1 MEDWYKVD
9 NDIVLKELE
18 TNKDGLSINEVQKR
32 IDKYGYN
39 EIPKNNQD
47 TIFKIFFRELK
58 DPIVLLLIITIIFC
72 LFISEYID
80 AIAITL
86 IVLIDLILG
95 TIQEW
100 RALKNA
106 DALSNMIKF
115 MVNVIRDGK
124 EQLIDSKYLVV
135 GDIVLVESGNKISA
149 DLRILESKN
158 LQVNESVL
166 TGESVAVLKD
176 NKTIKK
182 DLPLSDRNNMM
193 FAGTSVLTGRA
204 TAVVVG
210 TGLNTEIG
218 KIADNVTNTKEEE
231 SPLTIRMNKFSK
243 QISLLIIIVAL
254 VIATVLFIKGEP
266 GKSIFLSVIALSV
279 SAMPEGLPLALT
291 MALTIGANRMSK
303 KNVIVKRLNSVE
315 SLGSCTIIA
324 SDKTGTLTV
333 NEQTA
338 KKIVLPNDDAFEIE
352 GGGYNDEGKV
362 SPIGEAKLAD
372 AKNLITLATIN
383 NEANI
388 FEKNGKWEYFGDSI
402 DVAFLFLSKKLNID
416 ISNIEIIASIP
427 YESENKYSAVFYRVN
442 HHIYCTVK
450 GSIEK
455 VLQLTTTMGK
465 DNIKL
470 DKNKLLKQNNSLAQE
485 GYRVIA
491 LAYKEVPLKDN
502 YEEKDI
508 KNLNFE
514 GLCGFIDPVR
524 EEVKDSLKETI
535 NAGIKVVMITGDHP
549 LTAYSIAKEFNLATT
564 EDEVATGQDLE
575 KFYDKPESDLD
586 EFIKTKKVFARITP
600 IDKLNIVNSYKR
612 QGEYIAV
619 TGDGVNDAPA
629 LKSANIGIAMGSGTD
644 VAKEVSSMIIIDD
657 NFKSIAAGIKEGRNA
672 YSNIRKIS
680 YMLISCGLAEV
691 LFFILSIIFNLPMPL
706 VAIQLLWLNIVTDGL
721 QDLALSFE
729 KAENK
734 IMKEKPRNPKE
745 TLFNKELLTEVL
757 ISGISIGI
765 LVFGVWYFLI
775 NNLAIDVK
783 IARGYVMALMVF
795 IQNIHVLNCR
805 SETQSIFSIS
815 FKNNPLV
822 IITIISS
829 ILLQIIVMEVPLLS
843 MFLQTSSIPIIN
855 LGYLLLIS
863 TSILIIMEIYKYYKR
878 IIKPITS

>member
-549 LTAYSIAKEFNLATT
+549 LTAYSIAKELNLATT

>member
-80 AIAITL
+80 AIAIIL

-243 QISLLIIIVAL
+243 QISLLIIIIAL

-362 SPIGEAKLAD
+362 SPIGE
-372 AKNLITLATIN
+372 
-383 NEANI
+383 
-388 FEKNGKWEYFGDSI
+388 
-402 DVAFLFLSKKLNID
+402 
-416 ISNIEIIASIP
+416 
-427 YESENKYSAVFYRVN
+427 
-442 HHIYCTVK
+442 
-450 GSIEK
+450 
-455 VLQLTTTMGK
+455 
-465 DNIKL
+465 
-470 DKNKLLKQNNSLAQE
+470 
-485 GYRVIA
+485 
-491 LAYKEVPLKDN
+491 
-502 YEEKDI
+502 
-508 KNLNFE
+508 
-514 GLCGFIDPVR
+514 
-524 EEVKDSLKETI
+524 
-535 NAGIKVVMITGDHP
+535 
-549 LTAYSIAKEFNLATT
+549 
-564 EDEVATGQDLE
+564 
-575 KFYDKPESDLD
+575 
-586 EFIKTKKVFARITP
+586 
-600 IDKLNIVNSYKR
+600 
-612 QGEYIAV
+612 
-619 TGDGVNDAPA
+619 
-629 LKSANIGIAMGSGTD
+629 
-644 VAKEVSSMIIIDD
+644 
-657 NFKSIAAGIKEGRNA
+657 
-672 YSNIRKIS
+672 
-680 YMLISCGLAEV
+680 
-691 LFFILSIIFNLPMPL
+691 
-706 VAIQLLWLNIVTDGL
+706 
-721 QDLALSFE
+721 
-729 KAENK
+729 
-734 IMKEKPRNPKE
+734 
-745 TLFNKELLTEVL
+745 
-757 ISGISIGI
+757 
-765 LVFGVWYFLI
+765 
-775 NNLAIDVK
+775 
-783 IARGYVMALMVF
+783 
-795 IQNIHVLNCR
+795 
-805 SETQSIFSIS
+805 
-815 FKNNPLV
+815 
-822 IITIISS
+822 
-829 ILLQIIVMEVPLLS
+829 
-843 MFLQTSSIPIIN
+843 
-855 LGYLLLIS
+855 
-863 TSILIIMEIYKYYKR
+863 
-878 IIKPITS
+878 